1 MRWKL
6 FADLAERAGDNEIT
20 VTVEGGEP
28 TAGDALAALLADYP
42 ELKQR
47 VFTPDGDLEPHLN
60 LLQNGE
66 NISDTGL
73 TTPVSDDDELALF
86 PPVSG
91 G

>member
-6 FADLAERAGDNEIT
+6 FADLAERVGDNEIT
-20 VTVEGGEP
+20 ISVDDTDP
-28 TAGDALAALLADYP
+28 TAGDALNALVDDYP
-42 ELKQR
+42 ELAER
-47 VFTPDGDLEPHLN
+47 IFTADGDLEPHLN
-60 LLQNGE
+60 LLRNGE

-73 TTPVSDDDELALF
+73 TTPISDDDELALF

>member
-6 FADLAERAGDNEIT
+6 FADLAERVGDNEIT
-20 VTVEGGEP
+20 ISVDDTDL
-28 TAGDALAALLADYP
+28 TAGDALNALVDDYP
-42 ELKQR
+42 ELAER
-47 VFTPDGDLEPHLN
+47 IYTADGDLEPHLN
-60 LLQNGE
+60 LLRNGE

-73 TTPVSDDDELALF
+73 TTPISDDDELALF

>member
-6 FADLAERAGDNEIT
+6 FADLAERVGDNEIT
-20 VTVEGGEP
+20 ISVDDTDL
-28 TAGDALAALLADYP
+28 TAGDALNALVDDYP
-42 ELKQR
+42 ELAER
-47 VFTPDGDLEPHLN
+47 IYTADGDLKPHLN
-60 LLQNGE
+60 LLRNGE

-73 TTPVSDDDELALF
+73 TTPISDDDELALF